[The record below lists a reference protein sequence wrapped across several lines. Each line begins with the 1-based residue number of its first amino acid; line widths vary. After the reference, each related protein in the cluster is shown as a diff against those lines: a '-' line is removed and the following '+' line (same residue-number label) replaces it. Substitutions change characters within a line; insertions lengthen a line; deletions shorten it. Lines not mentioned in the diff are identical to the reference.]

1 MVRFLDRMDVA
12 KRFVLLGVIG
22 LVLCLIPATLQVR
35 AAWQVMHTSSLE
47 AQGIA
52 PAKSLLKVI
61 QLTQQHRG
69 LTALSLGGQVAQ
81 EAPRAA
87 KQQQLDRAVEAATAL
102 AEQRDPNSA
111 YRTAWVRNAKGWAAL
126 RERVSARS
134 LSAAD
139 SFAAHTRLVADLL
152 LTVEESADEFGLSLD
167 PELDSYKL
175 MLATNFTLPALT
187 EELGKMRA
195 IGAGMLVAKSAG
207 PAEQAEI
214 VAAGAR
220 AHELIARMMRDFDK
234 ASGHNA
240 EMKAKLATPM
250 RAAVDAA
257 QASLQLAREQ
267 LLAKQAS
274 SYSSTDYF
282 AHVTKA
288 IDQLVEVND
297 HGMTHLAHTLEAR
310 VAAQR
315 RELIVMSLLMVT
327 MIALGAWVAV
337 AATRS
342 ITRQLGGEPAAVMA
356 MAGAI
361 ARGDLTAALTVSS
374 ASENS
379 IVGTMARMRASLVET
394 VSTVRNASEAIA
406 TGSSQI
412 AGGSIDLS
420 QRTEE
425 QASNLQETAASMEQL
440 NSTVKNSAD
449 SAQQAAQ
456 LARAASDVAV
466 RGGEVVSQVV
476 STMGEIHGSSQRIA
490 DIIGTIDGIAFQT
503 NILALNAAVEAARA
517 GEQGRGFA
525 VVAGEVRS
533 LAQRAADAAKE
544 IKGLIT
550 TSVDK
555 VYAGTR
561 LVDDAGR
568 TMGELVQQ
576 VRRVS
581 DLISEISAATQE
593 QTSGIEQVSTAVT
606 QLDQVTQQNAALVEQ
621 STAAAES
628 LKQQAQQLV
637 QSVSVFRLHAA

>member
-1 MVRFLDRMDVA
+1 MMRFLDRLDVA

-22 LVLCLIPATLQVR
+22 LVLCVIPATLHVR
-35 AAWQVMHTSSLE
+35 SAWQVMHTSSLE

-69 LTALSLGGQVAQ
+69 LTAMVLRGQAAQ

-87 KQQQLDRAVEAATAL
+87 KQQEVDRAVEAATAL
-102 AEQRDPNSA
+102 AEQRDPTSV
-111 YRTAWVRNAKGWAAL
+111 YRTAWTRNAKDWVTL
-126 RERVSARS
+126 RERVSARN
-134 LSAAD
+134 LEPAD

-152 LTVEESADEFGLSLD
+152 LTMEESADEFGLSLD

-175 MLATNFTLPALT
+175 MLATNFTLPALS

-195 IGAGMLVAKSAG
+195 IGAGMLAAK
-207 PAEQAEI
+207 
-214 VAAGAR
+214 AAGAAEQTEIAAITVR
-220 AHELIARMMRDFDK
+220 AQELITRMMRDFDK

-240 EMKAKLATPM
+240 QMKEKLAAPM
-250 RAAVDAA
+250 RNAVDGA

-267 LLAKQAS
+267 LLVKQAS
-274 SYSSTDYF
+274 SYASADYF

-288 IDQLVEVND
+288 IDRLIEVNEQ
-297 HGMTHLAHTLEAR
+297 GMTYLAATLEAR

-315 RELIVMSLLMVT
+315 RELAAMILLMLA
-327 MIALGAWVAV
+327 MIGIGAWVAV
-337 AATRS
+337 AAARS
-342 ITRQLGGEPAAVMA
+342 ITRQLGGEPAAVME
-356 MAGAI
+356 MAAAI
-361 ARGDLTAALTVSS
+361 ARGDLTATLSVPRG
-374 ASENS
+374 SENS
-379 IVGTMARMRASLVET
+379 IVGTMARMRASLAET
-394 VSTVRNASEAIA
+394 VGVVRNASEAIA

-456 LARAASDVAV
+456 LARAASHVAA

-476 STMGEIHGSSQRIA
+476 STMGEIQGSSQRIA

-550 TSVDK
+550 NSVDK
-555 VYAGTR
+555 VGAGTR
-561 LVDDAGR
+561 LVDEAGR

-593 QTSGIEQVSTAVT
+593 QTSGIDQVNTAVT

-628 LKQQAQQLV
+628 LKEQAKQLV

>member
-1 MVRFLDRMDVA
+1 MMRFLDRMDVA

-35 AAWQVMHTSSLE
+35 AAWQVMDTSSLE

-69 LTALSLGGQVAQ
+69 LTALSLGGQAAQ
-81 EAPRAA
+81 EASRAA
-87 KQQQLDRAVEAATAL
+87 KQQEVDRAVEAATAL
-102 AEQRDPNSA
+102 AEQRDPNSP
-111 YRTAWVRNAKGWAAL
+111 YRTALVGNAKAWAAL
-126 RERVSARS
+126 RERVSARG
-134 LSAAD
+134 LSGAD

-175 MLATNFTLPALT
+175 MLATNFTLPALS

-195 IGAGMLVAKSAG
+195 IGARMLAAKSAG
-207 PAEQAEI
+207 QAEQAEI

-220 AHELIARMMRDFDK
+220 AQELIARMMRDFDK

-257 QASLQLAREQ
+257 QASLQLAREE

-274 SYSSTDYF
+274 SYSSADYF
-282 AHVTKA
+282 AHITKA

-297 HGMTHLAHTLEAR
+297 LGMTHLAHTLEVR

-337 AATRS
+337 AAARS
-342 ITRQLGGEPAAVMA
+342 ITRQLGGEPADVME

-361 ARGDLTAALTVSS
+361 ARGDLSAALTVSS

-476 STMGEIHGSSQRIA
+476 STMGDIHGSSQRIA

-555 VYAGTR
+555 VDAGTR
-561 LVDDAGR
+561 LVDEAGR

-593 QTSGIEQVSTAVT
+593 QTSGIEQVNTAVT